1 MRFAEYEALFNAG
14 DDAALIDRFYADECE
29 FVATTRHLRGKAALK
44 GFLDWAHDGVR
55 EVMRPQLVIEGKDH
69 VFVEVDMDFHAT
81 KERADFPF
89 GHLHP
94 GDCVTVK
101 FFVTYYLREDG
112 RIVRLNSATWPPEY
126 QVSKLPKL
134 GGHPSQMAAFRAYT
148 SAFSNADFDRF
159 RTFYTDDVVLEL
171 GVVPP
176 IHGAQGIVD
185 FYTGMFGK
193 VRENLIVHKVLADDE
208 AIALDSTTCFTAIE
222 DAPDFPVM
230 PLKKGE
236 EIRARVFV
244 HYRLRDGLISHIKIA
259 RGGAYEK
266 VAG

>member
-185 FYTGMFGK
+185 FYSGMFGK